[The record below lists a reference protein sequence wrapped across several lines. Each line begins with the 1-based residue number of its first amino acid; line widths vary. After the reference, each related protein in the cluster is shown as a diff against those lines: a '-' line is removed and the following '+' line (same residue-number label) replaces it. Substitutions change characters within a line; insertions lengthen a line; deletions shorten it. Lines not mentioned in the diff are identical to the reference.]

1 MHSAVI
7 DTNVLVSGLITAHGY
22 PAKIINAFK
31 EKQFILF
38 YSSEILIEYHD
49 VLYRD
54 RLGFNSRDVD
64 ILLDAISLNGVSIV
78 IDASN
83 ISLPD
88 EDDRCFY
95 DTAKNSGAYLVTGN
109 IKHYPD
115 DSQVITPAEF
125 VKLLDAYHSEVSTEM

>member
-1 MHSAVI
+1 MLNAVV
-7 DTNVLVSGLITAHGY
+7 DTNVLVSGLIITHGY
-22 PAKIINAFK
+22 SAKIINAFK
-31 EKQFILF
+31 EKQFNLF
-38 YSSEILIEYHD
+38 YCSEILIEYHD

-54 RLGFNSRDVD
+54 RLGFDSKD
-64 ILLDAISLNGVSIV
+64 IDNLLDIISLSGISVA

-83 ISLPD
+83 IPLPD

-115 DSQVITPAEF
+115 DSLIITPADF
-125 VKLLDAYHSEVSTEM
+125 VKLLDDVMKY